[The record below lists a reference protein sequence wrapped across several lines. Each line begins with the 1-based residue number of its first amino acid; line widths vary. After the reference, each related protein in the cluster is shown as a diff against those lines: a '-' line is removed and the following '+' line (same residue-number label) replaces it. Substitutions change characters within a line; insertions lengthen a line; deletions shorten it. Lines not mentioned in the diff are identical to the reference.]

1 MFCFFKKECQND
13 FLLYYIYLSYRHNLD
28 IKYPFI
34 SIFIVVA
41 ALINNIIECL
51 LHYNVKI

>member
-28 IKYPFI
+28 IKYSFI

-41 ALINNIIECL
+41 ALNNIIECL

>member
-13 FLLYYIYLSYRHNLD
+13 FLYYIYLSYRHNLD
-28 IKYPFI
+28 IKYSFI

-41 ALINNIIECL
+41 ALNNIIECL